1 MHYARELFGRRNEST
16 RLWVVRR
23 ADIAVL
29 EDPDL
34 LDPPLDRSFK
44 KPGGYVMRDK
54 LAAARAGRH
63 GEAAARRRPRR
74 TGGARRRDEPR
85 RPAAH
90 RHGGAMRS
98 TRNARALA
106 ELLLTMAD
114 DEFVSGF
121 TDSEWTG
128 IAPLLEEDVAIS
140 SISQD
145 ELGHARA
152 LYELLAEV
160 LADGRDE
167 DAHRLRPRAR
177 RVPPRPPPRPARG
190 DWADTIA
197 RRFLYELAD
206 EARLASIGPGY
217 RPLADLVEKLRR
229 EERYHR
235 MHVVAW
241 LDRLARTAARSRDA
255 ASRRRCSRTGLDAP
269 TVFTPLDGEA
279 ALLEA
284 GILTRSM
291 AAAEAA
297 WRGRPDHDLVPLGLA
312 AAAGDRAG
320 ADGRRGPLG
329 RRSTGCGASSRWSA
343 APRTAST
350 W

>member
-1 MHYARELFGRRNEST
+1 MTLTTAL
-16 RLWVVRR
+16 
-23 ADIAVL
+23 
-29 EDPDL
+29 
-34 LDPPLDRSFK
+34 
-44 KPGGYVMRDK
+44 
-54 LAAARAGRH
+54 
-63 GEAAARRRPRR
+63 
-74 TGGARRRDEPR
+74 EPR
-85 RPAAH
+85 V
-90 RHGGAMRS
+90 
-98 TRNARALA
+98 TTALA

-152 LYELLAEV
+152 LYQLLAEV
-160 LADGRDE
+160 RADGRDE
-167 DAHRLRPRAR
+167 DSIAYDREPDDYRHARLLDHP
-177 RVPPRPPPRPARG
+177 RG

-217 RPLADLVEKLRR
+217 PPLADVVEKLRR

-241 LDRLARTAARSRDA
+241 VHRLANGGADA
-255 ASRRRCSRTGLDAP
+255 RRRLELALAAQGGDAP
-269 TVFTPLDGEA
+269 TVFTPIDGEA

-284 GILTRSM
+284 GVLVRSM

-297 WRGRPDHDLVPLGLA
+297 WRGDLSTILVPLGLA
-312 AAAGDRAG
+312 LPPSIEHTPA
-320 ADGRRGPLG
+320 GRRDHSAAFRWLWTEFTSV
-329 RRSTGCGASSRWSA
+329 RRSEGGA
-343 APRTAST
+343 T

>member
-1 MHYARELFGRRNEST
+1 MTSAM
-16 RLWVVRR
+16 V
-23 ADIAVL
+23 
-29 EDPDL
+29 
-34 LDPPLDRSFK
+34 PPRPE
-44 KPGGYVMRDK
+44 PG
-54 LAAARAGRH
+54 AAAAL
-63 GEAAARRRPRR
+63 RPELRV
-74 TGGARRRDEPR
+74 D
-85 RPAAH
+85 
-90 RHGGAMRS
+90 
-98 TRNARALA
+98 LA

-152 LYELLAEV
+152 LYQLLAEV

-167 DAHRLRPRAR
+167 DAIAYDREPEEYRHARLLDRG
-177 RVPPRPPPRPARG
+177 RG

-206 EARLASIGPGY
+206 EARLGSIGTGY
-217 RPLADLVEKLRR
+217 RPLSDLVDKLRR

-235 MHVVAW
+235 MHVVTW
-241 LDRLARTAARSRDA
+241 IERLTNGGADSHARLVTALHDQ
-255 ASRRRCSRTGLDAP
+255 GLDASS
-269 TVFTPLDGEA
+269 VFTPLEGEA

-284 GILTRSM
+284 GILTRPL

-297 WRGRPDHDLVPLGLA
+297 WRADLTTILVPLGLA
-312 AAAGDRAG
+312 LPPSVELTRAG
-320 ADGRRGPLG
+320 RRDHSAAFQWLWSEFTSV
-329 RRSTGCGASSRWSA
+329 RRSEGGA
-343 APRTAST
+343 T

>member
-1 MHYARELFGRRNEST
+1 VTTVPAIEPPVDP
-16 RLWVVRR
+16 RL
-23 ADIAVL
+23 
-29 EDPDL
+29 
-34 LDPPLDRSFK
+34 
-44 KPGGYVMRDK
+44 
-54 LAAARAGRH
+54 
-63 GEAAARRRPRR
+63 R
-74 TGGARRRDEPR
+74 T
-85 RPAAH
+85 
-90 RHGGAMRS
+90 
-98 TRNARALA
+98 ALA
-106 ELLLTMAD
+106 ELLLAMAD

-152 LYELLAEV
+152 LYQLLAEI

-167 DAHRLRPRAR
+167 DAIAYDRDPEEYRHARLLDH
-177 RVPPRPPPRPARG
+177 ARG

-206 EARLASIGPGY
+206 EARLASIGDGY
-217 RPLADLVEKLRR
+217 RPLADLVGKLQR

-241 LDRLARTAARSRDA
+241 IERLANGGEEP
-255 ASRRRCSRTGLDAP
+255 RRRLVAALEAQGVDAP
-269 TVFTPLDGEA
+269 SVFTALDGEP

-291 AAAEAA
+291 AEAEAA
-297 WRGRPDHDLVPLGLA
+297 WRADLTGILVPLGLELPPSSLP
-312 AAAGDRAG
+312 GP
-320 ADGRRGPLG
+320 DGRREH
-329 RRSTGCGASSRWSA
+329 SA
-343 APRTAST
+343 AFRWLWSEFTSVRRTEGGAT

>member
-1 MHYARELFGRRNEST
+1 MTLAGT
-16 RLWVVRR
+16 
-23 ADIAVL
+23 
-29 EDPDL
+29 
-34 LDPPLDRSFK
+34 PL
-44 KPGGYVMRDK
+44 
-54 LAAARAGRH
+54 AGR
-63 GEAAARRRPRR
+63 GAAD
-74 TGGARRRDEPR
+74 GLEPSS
-85 RPAAH
+85 
-90 RHGGAMRS
+90 RS
-98 TRNARALA
+98 TLA

-152 LYELLAEV
+152 LYQLLADV

-167 DAHRLRPRAR
+167 DQLAYDRAPDEYRHCRLLDHP
-177 RVPPRPPPRPARG
+177 RG

-197 RRFLYELAD
+197 RRFFYELAD
-206 EARLASIGPGY
+206 EARLASIGSGY
-217 RPLADLVEKLRR
+217 APLSDLVAKLRR

-241 LDRLARTAARSRDA
+241 LDRLANGGAEP
-255 ASRRRCSRTGLDAP
+255 RRRLEAALLAQGLDAP
-269 TVFTPLDGEA
+269 TVFTPLEGEA
-279 ALLEA
+279 ALIEA

-297 WRGRPDHDLVPLGLA
+297 WRADLTTVLVPLGLGLPPSIDHGPA
-312 AAAGDRAG
+312 
-320 ADGRRGPLG
+320 GRRDHSEAFDWLWSEFTMV
-329 RRSTGCGASSRWSA
+329 RRSEDGV
-343 APRTAST
+343 T

>member
-1 MHYARELFGRRNEST
+1 MTSATVPPRPDATTASAPNPAGELV
-16 RLWVVRR
+16 LPVR
-23 ADIAVL
+23 
-29 EDPDL
+29 
-34 LDPPLDRSFK
+34 
-44 KPGGYVMRDK
+44 
-54 LAAARAGRH
+54 
-63 GEAAARRRPRR
+63 
-74 TGGARRRDEPR
+74 T
-85 RPAAH
+85 
-90 RHGGAMRS
+90 
-98 TRNARALA
+98 ALA

-114 DEFVSGF
+114 DDFVSGF

-152 LYELLAEV
+152 LYQLLAQI
-160 LADGRDE
+160 LDDGRDE
-167 DAHRLRPRAR
+167 DAIAYDREPEEYRHARLLDHE
-177 RVPPRPPPRPARG
+177 RG

-241 LDRLARTAARSRDA
+241 TERLARGGSDARPRLEAALA
-255 ASRRRCSRTGLDAP
+255 AQGVDAP
-269 TVFTPLDGEA
+269 TVFTPLAGEA

-284 GILTRSM
+284 GILTRPL

-297 WRGRPDHDLVPLGLA
+297 WRADLTSILVPLGLELPPSIEPT
-312 AAAGDRAG
+312 AAG
-320 ADGRRGPLG
+320 RREHSAAFRWLWSEFTSV
-329 RRSTGCGASSRWSA
+329 RRSDGGA
-343 APRTAST
+343 T

>member
-1 MHYARELFGRRNEST
+1 MAT
-16 RLWVVRR
+16 
-23 ADIAVL
+23 
-29 EDPDL
+29 P
-34 LDPPLDRSFK
+34 
-44 KPGGYVMRDK
+44 
-54 LAAARAGRH
+54 AAAA
-63 GEAAARRRPRR
+63 
-74 TGGARRRDEPR
+74 D
-85 RPAAH
+85 
-90 RHGGAMRS
+90 
-98 TRNARALA
+98 ALA
-106 ELLLTMAD
+106 PGVRTALVELLLTMAD

-152 LYELLAEV
+152 LYQLLAEV

-167 DAHRLRPRAR
+167 DAIAYDREPDQYRHARLLDHP
-177 RVPPRPPPRPARG
+177 RG

-197 RRFLYELAD
+197 RRVFYELAD

-235 MHVVAW
+235 MHVLAW
-241 LDRLARTAARSRDA
+241 LDRLGNGGPEP
-255 ASRRRCSRTGLDAP
+255 RRRLESALLAHGLDAP

-279 ALLEA
+279 DLIEA

-297 WRGRPDHDLVPLGLA
+297 WRADIAVLEDPDLLDPPLDRSFKKPGGYVMRDKLA
-312 AAAGDRAG
+312 AARARAG
-320 ADGRRGPLG
+320 TEKPAARAAGHDRTGGRRPKAT
-329 RRSTGCGASSRWSA
+329 S
-343 APRTAST
+343 
-350 W
+350 

>member
-1 MHYARELFGRRNEST
+1 VTFTSLRPAGS
-16 RLWVVRR
+16 
-23 ADIAVL
+23 
-29 EDPDL
+29 
-34 LDPPLDRSFK
+34 S
-44 KPGGYVMRDK
+44 
-54 LAAARAGRH
+54 AAAGL
-63 GEAAARRRPRR
+63 
-74 TGGARRRDEPR
+74 EPR
-85 RPAAH
+85 VR
-90 RHGGAMRS
+90 
-98 TRNARALA
+98 TALA
-106 ELLLTMAD
+106 ELLFTIAD

-152 LYELLAEV
+152 LYQLLADV
-160 LADGRDE
+160 VGDGRDE
-167 DAHRLRPRAR
+167 DALAYDRAPDDYRHSRLLDHP
-177 RVPPRPPPRPARG
+177 RG

-197 RRFLYELAD
+197 RRFFYELAD
-206 EARLASIGPGY
+206 EARLASIGPGF

-241 LDRLARTAARSRDA
+241 LDRLAKGGEEP
-255 ASRRRCSRTGLDAP
+255 RRRLETALASHGVDAP
-269 TVFTPLDGEA
+269 TVFAPLDAEET
-279 ALLEA
+279 LLDA

-297 WRGRPDHDLVPLGLA
+297 WRADLTSVMVPLGLA
-312 AAAGDRAG
+312 LPPSIEPTG
-320 ADGRRGPLG
+320 DGRRHHSAAFDWLWSEFTMV
-329 RRSTGCGASSRWSA
+329 RRSEDGV
-343 APRTAST
+343 T